1 VQLDEVS
8 GEGWGPVG
16 VSIPNTV
23 LPPLRCQTTLIGV
36 TDKRTHIQDLIGPR
50 RDWTPVAV
58 LTHKGDAFYARLLEL
73 AEARRWQLISLY
85 VYDGFAP
92 PDVELR
98 GALVDQLPTETN
110 VQALLAR
117 GIPVVR
123 IGNLPHP
130 DDARVPAVMPDK
142 EAFGKLAAEHFAARD
157 FKHIAYIGRDSPGV
171 HQPMYDGLT
180 QRAHEL
186 GMTVHP
192 KVLAND
198 ELIQIRKQIGQRD
211 NWLRQRPLIEPWFAQ
226 LPKPVGLL
234 CHSDIQAARYCLWA
248 SHLGIETPQ
257 QLAVLTA
264 GSHPLIADST
274 TMPLSCIEADEAGT
288 LATAADM
295 LGRLMDHQ
303 PLERT
308 TVMIP
313 PRGVTTRRSTDV
325 LAASDPIV
333 VEALR
338 FMWDHIAEDLS
349 VDQIAEHMAVSRRR
363 LELAFR
369 KDLGR
374 SVNAEFQRRRLE
386 KACELITMTDL
397 PIGEVA
403 GSMGYNSHTHFGRA
417 FRAAYGVTPAA
428 YRSTHHS
435 SASHA
440 GRPRDH

>member
-1 VQLDEVS
+1 MASSRLQQAQD
-8 GEGWGPVG
+8 
-16 VSIPNTV
+16 I
-23 LPPLRCQTTLIGV
+23 IGS
-36 TDKRTHIQDLIGPR
+36 RQ
-50 RDWTPVAV
+50 DWTPVAV
-58 LTHKGDAFYARLLEL
+58 LLNDKSEGFMSRLMEL
-73 AEARRWQLISLY
+73 AKQRRWRLISLF
-85 VYDGFAP
+85 VYDGYAP
-92 PDVELR
+92 NDIKLSGAFIDV
-98 GALVDQLPTETN
+98 LPTEQGVKT
-110 VQALLAR
+110 LLDR

-123 IGNLPHP
+123 FGNLPHP
-130 DDARVPAVMPDK
+130 DDTRVPAVMPDK
-142 EAFGKLAAEHFAARD
+142 AAFGRMAAEHFAARD
-157 FKHIAYIGRDSPGV
+157 FKHVAYIGRDSPGV

-192 KVLAND
+192 KVLVND

-211 NWLRQRPLIEPWFAQ
+211 NWLRQRPLIEPWFAE
-226 LPKPVGLL
+226 LPRPVGLL

-248 SHLGIETPQ
+248 SQLGIETPQ

-264 GSHPLIADST
+264 GSHPLIAEST

-288 LATAADM
+288 LATAVDL

-333 VEALR
+333 AEALR
-338 FMWDHIAEDLS
+338 FMWDHIAEDLA
-349 VDQIAEHMAVSRRR
+349 VDQIVEQMAVSRRR

-435 SASHA
+435 SAAHA
-440 GRPRDH
+440 DRPRDH